1 MKVESNCMQSSL
13 YFHTN
18 QTLVVLTDIGKV
30 PQKADTFSACTA
42 GVGSHRKHR
51 KHRNFQPIRLRL
63 FKSPAEMAEM
73 AEIIYN
79 WSDYEYNPH
88 GLGRSPISAIS
99 AISAGLF
106 KYQIITWIYGTIS
119 RIG

>member
-1 MKVESNCMQSSL
+1 
-13 YFHTN
+13 
-18 QTLVVLTDIGKV
+18 
-30 PQKADTFSACTA
+30 
-42 GVGSHRKHR
+42 
-51 KHRNFQPIRLRL
+51 
-63 FKSPAEMAEM
+63 MAEM

-79 WSDYEYNPH
+79 WSNYEYNPH